1 MNVSASFT
9 PGVGSALMALVFAS
23 FGSSDALAAPG
34 GTCDSVNVLAGKQP
48 IEVVNL
54 TGDPAR
60 ITDGVLAAEGAASKP
75 LAVTSEG
82 IGGVTFDLG
91 AVMPV
96 SVAYLQGDA
105 NDTYLLT
112 GSIEGKPG
120 SFHVL
125 GEFAKVAERGDGLR
139 GRTVHFPTENLRYLR
154 IRSGR
159 GDGAFAIAELA
170 AYCAE
175 PTPFPPA
182 FRVEGT
188 SGTDLAPPR
197 STAEVSGRGTAS
209 RKALLIIAAVAVL
222 VGLAVLL
229 ARKKGTRT

>member
-1 MNVSASFT
+1 MNVSVSIAA
-9 PGVGSALMALVFAS
+9 GLCWVLLALVFAS

-34 GTCDSVNVLAGKQP
+34 GACDSVNVLAGKQP

-60 ITDGVLAAEGAASKP
+60 VTDGVVAAEGAASERP
-75 LAVTSEG
+75 LTVRSEG

-91 AVMPV
+91 ALLPM

-112 GSIEGKPG
+112 GSVEGKPG

-125 GEFAKVAERGDGLR
+125 GEFAKVGDITGGLR
-139 GRTVHFPTENLRYLR
+139 GRTVRFPTENLRYLR

-159 GDGAFAIAELA
+159 GDGSFAIAELA
-170 AYCAE
+170 VYCAE

-182 FRVEGT
+182 FRVEAP
-188 SGTDLAPPR
+188 SGANVAPPR
-197 STAEVSGRGTAS
+197 ASPSEPSDRGTAL
-209 RKALLIIAAVAVL
+209 RKAPLVIAAVAVL
-222 VGLAVLL
+222 VGLGALL
-229 ARKKGTRT
+229 ARKKRS

>member
-125 GEFAKVAERGDGLR
+125 GEFAKVDERVDSLR
-139 GRTVHFPTENLRYLR
+139 GRTVRFPTENLRYLR

-159 GDGAFAIAELA
+159 GDGSFAISELGV
-170 AYCAE
+170 YCAE
-175 PTPFPPA
+175 PTPFPPV
-182 FRVEGT
+182 FRAEAP
-188 SGTDLAPPR
+188 SGTNAAPLR
-197 STAEVSGRGTAS
+197 AGSTALRRAPLVIG
-209 RKALLIIAAVAVL
+209 AVAVL
-222 VGLAVLL
+222 VGLGVLL
-229 ARKKGTRT
+229 ARKKRT